1 MGSATMSNS
10 LGTTI
15 RELRK
20 QKGLSVPKLAAQIAL
35 SQSYLYDLE
44 HDRRVPSVP
53 ILQRLAEFF
62 GVTTDELMS
71 APSEDNKKAPAG
83 RPGEGVKS
91 KISDSIFDKN
101 ANREYFI
108 PMYKYSTLRLHGDGD
123 FQSVDYELVP
133 FPCADLS
140 PDPARPPFMV
150 EQDVS
155 FGLAGR
161 GVAADDRAV
170 IVDPSRT
177 QVESGRFYLVSLN
190 GELMLRQLYRS
201 PAGGV
206 IVEGDNAFRVEVP
219 ANSPS
224 LRILGRAVM
233 SVRGL

>member
-1 MGSATMSNS
+1 MFG
-10 LGTTI
+10 
-15 RELRK
+15 K
-20 QKGLSVPKLAAQIAL
+20 
-35 SQSYLYDLE
+35 
-44 HDRRVPSVP
+44 
-53 ILQRLAEFF
+53 RLAELRERANLSRKDLASILSVGQNTVWRWEAGEREPSLENIQALARAL

-83 RPGEGVKS
+83 SPGEGVKS

-206 IVEGDNAFRVEVP
+206 IVEGDNVFRVEVP
-219 ANSPS
+219 ANSPV

>member
-1 MGSATMSNS
+1 M
-10 LGTTI
+10 
-15 RELRK
+15 K
-20 QKGLSVPKLAAQIAL
+20 
-35 SQSYLYDLE
+35 LYDLKLAR
-44 HDRRVPSVP
+44 DRAGLTQEDIAESLGVSRQAVSMWETGKKSPSSRN
-53 ILQRLAEFF
+53 LKKLADLLNVSVDSLLR
-62 GVTTDELMS
+62 GDELMS
-71 APSEDNKKAPAG
+71 APSEDKKNAPAG

-140 PDPARPPFMV
+140 PDPARPPYML

-206 IVEGDNAFRVEVP
+206 IVEGDNAFHVEVP

>member
-1 MGSATMSNS
+1 MLPNN
-10 LGTTI
+10 L
-15 RELRK
+15 RETRDR
-20 QKGLSVPKLAAQIAL
+20 KGLSQ
-35 SQSYLYDLE
+35 
-44 HDRRVPSVP
+44 
-53 ILQRLAEFF
+53 QRLADIIGVNRATIRRWETGESKITLDMATKIAHAL

-71 APSEDNKKAPAG
+71 TPSEDNKKAPAG
-83 RPGEGVKS
+83 SPGEGVKS

-233 SVRGL
+233 KVGML

>member
-1 MGSATMSNS
+1 MNGKHLKDA
-10 LGTTI
+10 L
-15 RELRK
+15 K
-20 QKGLSVPKLAAQIAL
+20 AKGLTQAA
-35 SQSYLYDLE
+35 
-44 HDRRVPSVP
+44 
-53 ILQRLAEFF
+53 LAEKFN
-62 GVTTDELMS
+62 VTPVAVSRWINETREPSDSIKMQLAELLDVSIDYLMGTY
-71 APSEDNKKAPAG
+71 EDKKNTPAG
-83 RPGEGVKS
+83 SPGEGVKS

>member
-1 MGSATMSNS
+1 MATFVN
-10 LGTTI
+10 GITVA
-15 RELRK
+15 RK
-20 QKGLSVPKLAAQIAL
+20 QAHLTQQQLANIMHVSLRTVSRWEKIPPEEIA
-35 SQSYLYDLE
+35 E
-44 HDRRVPSVP
+44 AKIPFGA
-53 ILQRLAEFF
+53 LARAL

-83 RPGEGVKS
+83 SPGEGVKS

>member
-1 MGSATMSNS
+1 MDGKYVRH
-10 LGTTI
+10 LL
-15 RELRK
+15 EE
-20 QKGLSVPKLAAQIAL
+20 KGITQAA
-35 SQSYLYDLE
+35 
-44 HDRRVPSVP
+44 
-53 ILQRLAEFF
+53 LAERFNVTPVTVSRWINGSREPSDSVKIQLAQYL
-62 GVTTDELMS
+62 GVPVGALLDSPVYSISDE
-71 APSEDNKKAPAG
+71 NKKAPAG
-83 RPGEGVKS
+83 SPGEGVKS

-123 FQSVDYELVP
+123 FQSVDYELAP

-170 IVDPSRT
+170 IIDPSRT

-224 LRILGRAVM
+224 LRILGRAVL

>member
-1 MGSATMSNS
+1 MFKDK
-10 LGTTI
+10 
-15 RELRK
+15 LRACRK
-20 QKGLSVPKLAAQIAL
+20 RKGFSQTQLASRIGVTRQAVSRWESGDDTPGLSRLAALATAL
-35 SQSYLYDLE
+35 DVSLNDLLPE
-44 HDRRVPSVP
+44 
-53 ILQRLAEFF
+53 
-62 GVTTDELMS
+62 
-71 APSEDNKKAPAG
+71 PSEDNKKAPAG
-83 RPGEGVKS
+83 SPGEGVKS

-190 GELMLRQLYRS
+190 GELLLRQLYRS

>member
-1 MGSATMSNS
+1 MLPNN
-10 LGTTI
+10 L
-15 RELRK
+15 REMRDR
-20 QKGLSVPKLAAQIAL
+20 KGLSQ
-35 SQSYLYDLE
+35 
-44 HDRRVPSVP
+44 
-53 ILQRLAEFF
+53 QRLADIIGVNRATIRRWETGESKITLDMATKIAHAL

-83 RPGEGVKS
+83 SPGEGVKS

-206 IVEGDNAFRVEVP
+206 IVEGDNGFHVEVP

>member
-1 MGSATMSNS
+1 MFNRALAKS
-10 LGTTI
+10 
-15 RELRK
+15 LRK
-20 QKGLSVPKLAAQIAL
+20 QKGLNQI
-35 SQSYLYDLE
+35 Q
-44 HDRRVPSVP
+44 
-53 ILQRLAEFF
+53 LAELCEVHPVTISNWERGEKLPETKNIQALARAL

-91 KISDSIFDKN
+91 KIPDSIFDKN

>member
-1 MGSATMSNS
+1 MFG
-10 LGTTI
+10 
-15 RELRK
+15 K
-20 QKGLSVPKLAAQIAL
+20 
-35 SQSYLYDLE
+35 
-44 HDRRVPSVP
+44 
-53 ILQRLAEFF
+53 RLAELREKANLSRKDLAAILSVGQNTVWRWEAGEREPSLEKIQALARAL

-83 RPGEGVKS
+83 SPGEGVKS

>member
-1 MGSATMSNS
+1 MLPNN
-10 LGTTI
+10 L
-15 RELRK
+15 RETRDR
-20 QKGLSVPKLAAQIAL
+20 KGLSQ
-35 SQSYLYDLE
+35 
-44 HDRRVPSVP
+44 
-53 ILQRLAEFF
+53 QRLADIIGVNRATIRRWETGESKITLDMATKIARAL

-71 APSEDNKKAPAG
+71 APSEDNKNAPAG
-83 RPGEGVKS
+83 SPGEGVKS

-170 IVDPSRT
+170 IVDPSCT

>member
-1 MGSATMSNS
+1 MT
-10 LGTTI
+10 LGERLI
-15 RELRK
+15 ELRK
-20 QKGLSVPKLAAQIAL
+20 QSRMSREEAAELLHVDRETLARYERGNRKPQSDFISIAAQVYRVSAD
-35 SQSYLYDLE
+35 YLLG
-44 HDRRVPSVP
+44 
-53 ILQRLAEFF
+53 L
-62 GVTTDELMS
+62 S
-71 APSEDNKKAPAG
+71 APSEDNKNAPAG
-83 RPGEGVKS
+83 SPGEGVKS

-233 SVRGL
+233 KVGML

>member
-1 MGSATMSNS
+1 MFG
-10 LGTTI
+10 
-15 RELRK
+15 K
-20 QKGLSVPKLAAQIAL
+20 
-35 SQSYLYDLE
+35 
-44 HDRRVPSVP
+44 
-53 ILQRLAEFF
+53 RLAELRERANLSRKDLASILSVGQNTVWRWEAGEREPSLEKIQALARAL

-83 RPGEGVKS
+83 SPGEGVKS

>member
-1 MGSATMSNS
+1 MNGKHLKDA
-10 LGTTI
+10 L
-15 RELRK
+15 K
-20 QKGLSVPKLAAQIAL
+20 AKGLTQAA
-35 SQSYLYDLE
+35 
-44 HDRRVPSVP
+44 
-53 ILQRLAEFF
+53 LAEKFN
-62 GVTTDELMS
+62 VTPVAVSRWINETREPSDSIKMQLAELLDVSIDYLMGT
-71 APSEDNKKAPAG
+71 SEDNKKAPAG
-83 RPGEGVKS
+83 SPGEGVKS

>member
-1 MGSATMSNS
+1 MLPNN
-10 LGTTI
+10 L
-15 RELRK
+15 RETRDR
-20 QKGLSVPKLAAQIAL
+20 KGLSQ
-35 SQSYLYDLE
+35 
-44 HDRRVPSVP
+44 
-53 ILQRLAEFF
+53 QRLADIIGVNRATIRRWETGESKITLDMATKIARAL
-62 GVTTDELMS
+62 GVTTDELMT

-83 RPGEGVKS
+83 SPGEGVKS

>member
-1 MGSATMSNS
+1 MTL
-10 LGTTI
+10 LGD
-15 RELRK
+15 RLLELRK
-20 QKGLSVPKLAAQIAL
+20 QNKYSREDAAELLHVDKETLARYERGNRKPQADFLGIAAQV
-35 SQSYLYDLE
+35 Y
-44 HDRRVPSVP
+44 
-53 ILQRLAEFF
+53 
-62 GVTTDELMS
+62 GVTADYLLGLK
-71 APSEDNKKAPAG
+71 PISEDKKNAPAG
-83 RPGEGVKS
+83 SPGEGVKS

-101 ANREYFI
+101 ANREFFI

>member
-1 MGSATMSNS
+1 MLPNN
-10 LGTTI
+10 L
-15 RELRK
+15 RETRDR
-20 QKGLSVPKLAAQIAL
+20 KGLSQ
-35 SQSYLYDLE
+35 
-44 HDRRVPSVP
+44 
-53 ILQRLAEFF
+53 QRLADIIGVNRATIRRWETGESKITLDMATKIARAL

-71 APSEDNKKAPAG
+71 APSEDKKNAPAG
-83 RPGEGVKS
+83 SPGEGVKS